1 MIKDK
6 IKFAAL
12 LGFFLVLTITL
23 LVYLFNGPFRVILP
37 FSMPFLM
44 VLLFRRKVGNVK
56 KDPKE

>member
-12 LGFFLVLTITL
+12 LGFFLVLIITL

-44 VLLFRRKVGNVK
+44 VLLFRRKVGNAK

>member
-12 LGFFLVLTITL
+12 LGFFLVLIITF
-23 LVYLFNGPFRVILP
+23 LVYLFEGPFRVILP

-44 VLLFRRKVGNVK
+44 ILLFRRKAKSAK
-56 KDPKE
+56 KDGQG